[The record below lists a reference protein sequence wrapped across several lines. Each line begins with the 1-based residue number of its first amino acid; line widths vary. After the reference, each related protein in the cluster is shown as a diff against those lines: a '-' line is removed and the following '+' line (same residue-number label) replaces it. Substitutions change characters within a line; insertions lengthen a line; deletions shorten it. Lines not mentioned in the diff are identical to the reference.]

1 MKLRHFGAALL
12 FASAS
17 AAAGPPAIHIERSW
31 ANAGATSSAAYVTI
45 HNGARA
51 ADRLLG
57 ASSPAARSVT
67 IHDSQMTG
75 GVMRMRGAGPLLI
88 AAGGKLAMKSGGVHI
103 MLMGLKAP
111 LRPGAKLP
119 LTLRFQRAGLVRT
132 SVPVVAPGSVP
143 AETAHPHG
151 H

>member
-1 MKLRHFGAALL
+1 
-12 FASAS
+12 
-17 AAAGPPAIHIERSW
+17 
-31 ANAGATSSAAYVTI
+31 
-45 HNGARA
+45 
-51 ADRLLG
+51 
-57 ASSPAARSVT
+57 
-67 IHDSQMTG
+67 
-75 GVMRMRGAGPLLI
+75 MRMRGAGPLPI

-143 AETAHPHG
+143 AEAAHPHG